1 MSLASPAPGLDGSH
15 DPFAPLRI
23 ANFRWFVISIL
34 TMAMGAQIQGV
45 VVAWQMYDVTGDPLA
60 LGLVGLAEAAPF
72 IAFALYA
79 GHVADVRDRRRV
91 ALTSL
96 VLLFICAGV
105 LAVASARYFPSG
117 GAHAA
122 GIRGRAGGPGA
133 LMQVVIYT
141 VIVVCGAAR
150 SFLLPARNALGAEL
164 VPRALFPSAVA
175 WRAGIWQVA
184 AVAGPALGG
193 VCYAWVGPTRSYAIA
208 AGLMAASL
216 VTVAKIR
223 APARPA
229 SARAEAPL
237 IASVREGLSFLF
249 TRPIFLGAIT
259 LDLFAVLFGGATAIL
274 PIFADQILHVG
285 PTGLGALRAAPA
297 IGAVLM
303 SGFIALRPPGRQIG
317 RTFLRAVVA
326 FGAFTIGFALSKSFV
341 LSLVLLAASG
351 AADMLSVYFRATL
364 MQVMVPSG
372 MLGRVSAVNQIFIG
386 SSNELGA
393 FESGVAARLLG
404 AVPSVVVG
412 GAITVASALT
422 TNWVFPALA
431 RLDSFADYAHAPES
445 TAVAATAAGAGKEPV
460 TRDPPSA
467 PS

>member
-1 MSLASPAPGLDGSH
+1 MSLASPVETPH
-15 DPFAPLRI
+15 DPYAPLRI
-23 ANFRWFVISIL
+23 RNFRWFVASIL

-45 VVAWQMYDVTGDPLA
+45 VVAWQMYDVTRDPLA

-72 IAFALYA
+72 IGFALYA

-91 ALTSL
+91 ALTAL
-96 VLLFICAGV
+96 VLLCACAVG
-105 LAVASARYFPSG
+105 LAVASALFFTPG
-117 GAHAA
+117 
-122 GIRGRAGGPGA
+122 RGRPGA
-133 LMQVVIYT
+133 LIQGVIYAI
-141 VIVVCGAAR
+141 IVVCGAAR
-150 SFLLPARNALGAEL
+150 SFLLPARAALGADL

-175 WRAGIWQVA
+175 WRTGTWQVA

-193 VCYAWVGPTRSYAIA
+193 IFYAWVGPTRSYAIA
-208 AGLMAASL
+208 GALMATSL
-216 VTVAKIR
+216 VTVWRIR
-223 APARPA
+223 APARPP
-229 SARAEAPL
+229 SGRSEAAL
-237 IASVREGLSFLF
+237 VASVREGLAFLF
-249 TRPIFLGAIT
+249 TRPIFMGAIT
-259 LDLFAVLFGGATAIL
+259 LDLFAVLFGGAVAIL
-274 PIFADQILHVG
+274 PIFAAEILFVG

-317 RTFLRAVVA
+317 RTFLRSVVA
-326 FGAFTIGFALSKSFV
+326 FGAFMIGFALSRSFV

-404 AVPSVVVG
+404 TVPSVVVG
-412 GAITVASALT
+412 GAITVIVAFV
-422 TNWVFPALA
+422 TNWVFPSLA
-431 RLDSFADYAHAPES
+431 RLDSFGEYAAAADPAA
-445 TAVAATAAGAGKEPV
+445 AAAATGAPPI